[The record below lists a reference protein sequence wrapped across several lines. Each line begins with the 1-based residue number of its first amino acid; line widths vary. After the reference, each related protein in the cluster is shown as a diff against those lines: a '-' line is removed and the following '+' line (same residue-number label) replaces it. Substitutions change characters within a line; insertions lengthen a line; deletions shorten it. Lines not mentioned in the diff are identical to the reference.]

1 MEAKEASWG
10 TAEVGS
16 FDHVVPRV
24 TPGERQQREH
34 RVGEGTP
41 RELALVPPLRLAF
54 GAAKRLQVELVVTL
68 TLTLTPTPALTP
80 ALTPTPTP
88 TPTLTPNPHTNPNGG
103 TCLPKPLR
111 TLYLRAGGAGLELGG
126 LELAVF

>member
-80 ALTPTPTP
+80 ALTPTL
-88 TPTLTPNPHTNPNGG
+88 TLTLT
-103 TCLPKPLR
+103 KAMR
-111 TLYLRAGGAGLELGG
+111 DDLEA
-126 LELAVF
+126 ELASWQLQASTAQP

>member
-80 ALTPTPTP
+80 ALTPTPTLP
-88 TPTLTPNPHTNPNGG
+88 LTLP
-103 TCLPKPLR
+103 
-111 TLYLRAGGAGLELGG
+111 
-126 LELAVF
+126 

>member
-1 MEAKEASWG
+1 MPLYYGTGSRIKAVGLG
-10 TAEVGS
+10 TASGFAE
-16 FDHVVPRV
+16 P
-24 TPGERQQREH
+24 
-34 RVGEGTP
+34 
-41 RELALVPPLRLAF
+41 F
-54 GAAKRLQVELVVTL
+54 GALL
-68 TLTLTPTPALTP
+68 

>member
-80 ALTPTPTP
+80 ALTPTL
-88 TPTLTPNPHTNPNGG
+88 TLT
-103 TCLPKPLR
+103 L
-111 TLYLRAGGAGLELGG
+111 TLVLTLTLTLVLTLTLTRCWATYRSSSS
-126 LELAVF
+126 VTSSSTTTS

>member
-80 ALTPTPTP
+80 ALTPTLTLTPALTPALTPTP
-88 TPTLTPNPHTNPNGG
+88 TPPLTLT
-103 TCLPKPLR
+103 LAL
-111 TLYLRAGGAGLELGG
+111 TLTLQLELQFIIFG
-126 LELAVF
+126 

>member
-1 MEAKEASWG
+1 MLLYQLFKD
-10 TAEVGS
+10 
-16 FDHVVPRV
+16 FVVRKVHP
-24 TPGERQQREH
+24 TP
-34 RVGEGTP
+34 
-41 RELALVPPLRLAF
+41 
-54 GAAKRLQVELVVTL
+54 TL
-68 TLTLTPTPALTP
+68 TLALTLTPALTP
-80 ALTPTPTP
+80 ALTPTPNA